1 MPCPAP
7 TRGSSRWLLLGSLAL
22 NLFFVGIALAM
33 VIRAP
38 APSYWDPNVFVR
50 VERLAATLPPAD
62 AEILRGQINANH
74 AAIEDAQAK
83 FHSARQH
90 VHEVLRQEPFDVEAM
105 RAATAQTRAARL
117 NFDQT
122 VQGVFADIAAKITPA
137 GRQALA
143 NWPPGA
149 KDRERQTVV
158 ILLPNRVA
166 LWPGFESALD
176 ALGWEDK
183 GGGNDSLGAPVL
195 DNAAEY
201 MRITAARRLPA
212 RRRQAGA
219 RAQYPACLQRRPAQ
233 SRGGGSGSSAARLVA
248 RFPFA
253 RTDRDH

>member
-1 MPCPAP
+1 MSIAHALPRP
-7 TRGSSRWLLLGSLAL
+7 GSRLSALAAARLARAQPVLCRRCSCDDHSRAGTVLLGSQR
-22 NLFFVGIALAM
+22 
-33 VIRAP
+33 IRARRTSGGDI
-38 APSYWDPNVFVR
+38 APGGCRDFAQANH
-50 VERLAATLPPAD
+50 
-62 AEILRGQINANH
+62 ANH
-74 AAIEDAQAK
+74 AAIEDTQAK
-83 FHSARQH
+83 FHSARQY

-122 VQGVFADIAAKITPA
+122 VQGIFADIAAKITPA

-143 NWPPGA
+143 NWPPGRR
-149 KDRERQTVV
+149 KTVERQTVV
-158 ILLPNRVA
+158 ILLLNRVA

-219 RAQYPACLQRRPAQ
+219 WAQYSRR
-233 SRGGGSGSSAARLVA
+233 L
-248 RFPFA
+248 
-253 RTDRDH
+253 